1 LSSAQTPN
9 PRLFLIRHGETEWSL
24 SGRHTGSTDL
34 SLTPHG
40 EEEARA
46 LGRLLAGV
54 SFARVLTSPKL
65 RARQTAEL
73 AGLGGAEIEPD
84 LAEWSYGDYEG
95 RRSVDIWQERPG
107 WDIFRDGCPG
117 GETPDEAASRAD
129 RLLDRLVNSHGDIA
143 LVSHGH
149 FGRVLAVRWIGL
161 TVSAGRHFATRTAS
175 LGILARETNALAA
188 PVITLWNEAP
198 EHGSAG
204 A

>member
-1 LSSAQTPN
+1 MPSAQP
-9 PRLFLIRHGETEWSL
+9 PSSRLFLIRHGETEWSL

-34 SLTPHG
+34 PLTPHG
-40 EEEARA
+40 EEEALA

-54 SFARVLTSPKL
+54 SFARVLASPRF

-73 AGLGGAEIEPD
+73 AGLGGAEVEPD
-84 LAEWSYGDYEG
+84 LAEWNYGEYEG

-129 RLLDRLVNSHGDIA
+129 RLLDRLWQQRGDIA

-161 TVSAGRHFATRTAS
+161 PVSAGRHFATRTAS
-175 LGILARETNALAA
+175 LGVLAREANASAA
-188 PVITLWNEAP
+188 PVIALWNEA
-198 EHGSAG
+198 AG
-204 A
+204 ERGLGR